1 MVVIW
6 IQTQTQGF
14 MMECPDKSTVT
25 SFGLFIVVQLKFRH
39 QKVSNSVVHFI
50 FQENIDSLYL
60 DNTFFFKEYDF
71 PTRYITNSF
80 YNTHCCL
87 RYLFSDSQYLIAT
100 VFMASLRMQEVG
112 RLGNSQS
119 L

>member
-60 DNTFFFKEYDF
+60 DNTFFFKGM
-71 PTRYITNSF
+71 PI
-80 YNTHCCL
+80 
-87 RYLFSDSQYLIAT
+87 I
-100 VFMASLRMQEVG
+100 
-112 RLGNSQS
+112 
-119 L
+119 